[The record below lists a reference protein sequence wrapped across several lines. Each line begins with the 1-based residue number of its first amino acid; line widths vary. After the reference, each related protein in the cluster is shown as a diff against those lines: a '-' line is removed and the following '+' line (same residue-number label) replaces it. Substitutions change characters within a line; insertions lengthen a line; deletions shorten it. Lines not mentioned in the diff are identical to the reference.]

1 MFGFSFSRTRAVFG
15 KEFIQLR
22 RDRLTFGMIIG
33 IPLMQLLLFGYAI
46 NSDPR
51 HLPAVVQTRDPG
63 EVSRAIT
70 AAIETSTFLD
80 FIGEVQSPT
89 EADRLLRTG
98 EANFVVVV
106 PEDFE
111 AKLIRGER
119 PQILIEADAT
129 DPVASGGPIG
139 AMPQIVESGLAHV
152 LKGPLSQLQ
161 PRQTPWEIV
170 IHRRYNPANI
180 TAYNVVP
187 GLLGTI
193 LTMTMAMMTAM
204 AITREVERGTMEAL
218 LSTPVKPI
226 EVMIGKILPYVGIGF
241 LQTAMLLGASKL
253 LFHIPFVGS
262 FLPLSAGVSLFI
274 LVNLALGFLISTV
287 ARTQMQAMQ
296 LAFFVFLPSILLSGF
311 VFPFAGMP
319 EVAQWIGSALP
330 TTHFIRLV
338 REVILKGGS
347 MEEVIPNIWPMAIQL
362 GVITL
367 IAMNRYRRTLD

>member
-1 MFGFSFSRTRAVFG
+1 
-15 KEFIQLR
+15 
-22 RDRLTFGMIIG
+22 
-33 IPLMQLLLFGYAI
+33 
-46 NSDPR
+46 
-51 HLPAVVQTRDPG
+51 
-63 EVSRAIT
+63 
-70 AAIETSTFLD
+70 
-80 FIGEVQSPT
+80 
-89 EADRLLRTG
+89 
-98 EANFVVVV
+98 
-106 PEDFE
+106 
-111 AKLIRGER
+111 
-119 PQILIEADAT
+119 
-129 DPVASGGPIG
+129 
-139 AMPQIVESGLAHV
+139 
-152 LKGPLSQLQ
+152 
-161 PRQTPWEIV
+161 
-170 IHRRYNPANI
+170 
-180 TAYNVVP
+180 
-187 GLLGTI
+187 
-193 LTMTMAMMTAM
+193 
-204 AITREVERGTMEAL
+204 
-218 LSTPVKPI
+218 
-226 EVMIGKILPYVGIGF
+226 MIGKILPYVGIGF